1 MLDETYCIRYSLGYI
16 VDGELVVESGPLSG
30 KAQYVTKIDRHRR
43 EADIVIHLFQ
53 EERKVQ
59 VGLKVPKRLTAEE
72 YRKMKATA

>member
-1 MLDETYCIRYSLGYI
+1 LC
-16 VDGELVVESGPLSG
+16 G

-72 YRKMKATA
+72 YRQMKATA